1 MSSSFEDQVAL
12 TCYEAY
18 KNMGK
23 KGKPEAGREWTKM
36 SSVVQTNADGELK
49 VISIATGTKCIGKNM
64 RTRTGYILNDS
75 HAEVLA
81 RRLLLKYFYQQLEL
95 SLLNSNK
102 SIFTCSGVETRSFEL
117 RDGVKF
123 HLFST
128 DIPCGDAAIFF
139 QSSKK
144 RKCEYADDK
153 TKCQKKKNDENVPCT
168 DSCESNFYAK
178 CTAKMCE
185 QYKTSD
191 VSSEPTQF
199 MKESCVT
206 ELDINRTGAKCVPS
220 GNQDLMLPGINYH
233 VVSALRI
240 KPGRG
245 DQTVSMSCSDKIMKW
260 CVLGLQ
266 GGILKNFIQKSIFLS
281 SIIIANVHFDIAAI
295 KRSLSLRNR
304 ENIENLAIHVPEIL
318 HTTYLFEHRK
328 EAIKCKTNTGKITP
342 SGTAILWCQIC
353 NIHEVSANG
362 RLHGTTKKD
371 FNTSKIRTSVCK
383 SSLFED
389 FKRISSKLSIS
400 GIEHMNYYDAKHTL
414 ESYEN
419 LRKSFF
425 KVFPDWITKSKE
437 LEKFQ

>member
-12 TCYEAY
+12 VCYEAY
-18 KNMGK
+18 KKLGK
-23 KGKPEAGREWTKM
+23 KGKPESGREWTKM

-64 RTRTGYILNDS
+64 RTRTG
-75 HAEVLA
+75 
-81 RRLLLKYFYQQLEL
+81 
-95 SLLNSNK
+95 
-102 SIFTCSGVETRSFEL
+102 
-117 RDGVKF
+117 
-123 HLFST
+123 
-128 DIPCGDAAIFF
+128 GDAAIFF
-139 QSSKK
+139 QNSKK
-144 RKCEYADDK
+144 RKCEYTDDN
-153 TKCQKKKNDENVPCT
+153 TNSHKKKKDEIT
-168 DSCESNFYAK
+168 DSCDSNFDAK
-178 CTAKMCE
+178 CTAKMCKR
-185 QYKTSD
+185 YKTCD
-191 VSSEPTQF
+191 VLSEPTQF
-199 MKESCVT
+199 MKERCVT

-266 GGILKNFIQKSIFLS
+266 GGVLKNFIQKSIFLS
-281 SIIIANVHFDIAAI
+281 SIIIANVQFDIAAI

-328 EAIKCKTNTGKITP
+328 EAVKCKTNTGKITP

-389 FKRISSKLSIS
+389 FKRLSSKLSIS
-400 GIEHMNYYDAKHTL
+400 GIEHINYYDAKHRL

-437 LEKFQ
+437 LEEFQ